1 MSAPPEMLIEAAGL
15 TKDFSGRTP
24 LFGKAPPALRAVDH
38 VSLTIR
44 RGQTLGLVGESGC
57 GKSTLGRLLIRL
69 LEPTGGTLRFDGQD
83 ITHLD
88 AKKLRPLRSR
98 FQMVFQD
105 PFGSLSPRLR
115 IGHSIA
121 EPLLLARR
129 GTAKER
135 REKTLD
141 LLRLVGLA
149 PDHAERYP
157 HEFSGGQKQRI
168 CIARALIL
176 NPDLIVADEPV
187 SALDVSVRAQ
197 IINLFQDLKERFG
210 LAYLF
215 ISHDLTV
222 VRHIADQVAVM
233 YLGQIVERG
242 PAADVIDRPAHPYSQ
257 ALRAAT
263 PLPRPGV
270 RAERKIIKGDLPDPM
285 HMPTGCR
292 FRDRCPAAFDRCRV
306 EEPALRPAGAG
317 REAACHLY

>member
-1 MSAPPEMLIEAAGL
+1 MSGGAPLLIEAVDL
-15 TKDFSGRTP
+15 TKDFAGRAP
-24 LFGKAPPALRAVDH
+24 LLGKPPPALRAVDH

-69 LEPTGGTLRFDGQD
+69 LEPSAGTLRFDGQD

-105 PFGSLSPRLR
+105 PLGSLSPRLK

-121 EPLLLARR
+121 EPLLLAGR
-129 GTAKER
+129 GDGKAR
-135 REKTLD
+135 RERVLEM
-141 LLRLVGLA
+141 LNLVGLA
-149 PDHAERYP
+149 PDHAARYP

-215 ISHDLTV
+215 ISHDLTM
-222 VRHIADQVAVM
+222 VRHIADAVAVM
-233 YLGQIVERG
+233 YLGQIVETG
-242 PAADVIDRPAHPYSQ
+242 SALDVIDRPAHPYSR

-263 PLPRPGV
+263 PLPRPGARPDRIV
-270 RAERKIIKGDLPDPM
+270 IKGDLPDP
-285 HMPTGCR
+285 HKMPQGCR
-292 FRDRCPAAFDRCRV
+292 FQDRCPAAFDRCRA
-306 EEPALRPAGAG
+306 EEPALRPIGAG
-317 REAACHLY
+317 RSAACHLY